1 MAFYL
6 NGQIPTPAGLPK
18 DVFPIIVCVI
28 IAVASLAFFAG
39 KKN

>member
-6 NGQIPTPAGLPK
+6 NGQVPAPDHLPN

-28 IAVASLAFFAG
+28 IVVAVLAFFAG
-39 KKN
+39 RRH